1 MKISEQLLEEFRQYL
16 RNCESSPR
24 TIEKY
29 MRDVRRIKSLIG
41 AELQTREQLIS
52 FKEKLQKAGY
62 AVRSVNSMISAI
74 NTFVAFCGRP
84 DWKLKFLKLQ
94 RTVFTDGTREMR
106 KTDYTR
112 LVKQA
117 RRMGNERLELILQT
131 ICTTGI
137 RVSEIRA
144 ITVESLRTGIA
155 IIILKGKIRQI
166 LIPRTL
172 IRLLKAYCRKN
183 GVVRG
188 CVFQTKYGNVP
199 DRSNLWKQMKK
210 LAENAR
216 VSKRRVFPHNLRSL
230 FARSFYQKYR
240 DIVRLADILGHSSID
255 TTRIYTIKNSRS
267 ELQRLE
273 ALGLFVQSTT

>member
-1 MKISEQLLEEFRQYL
+1 MMISEQLLEQFRLYL
-16 RNCESSPR
+16 RNRESCPR

-29 MRDVRRIKSLIG
+29 MRDVRRLKRFAGNEIQS
-41 AELQTREQLIS
+41 REQLIL
-52 FKEKLQKAGY
+52 FKEKLQEAGY
-62 AVRSVNSMISAI
+62 AVRSINSMISAV
-74 NTFVAFCGRP
+74 NTFMAFCGRT
-84 DWKLKFLKLQ
+84 DWKVRFLKLQ
-94 RTVFTDGTREMR
+94 RTVFTDGSREMR
-106 KTDYTR
+106 KTDDTR

-117 RRMGNERLELILQT
+117 RRLGNERLDMILQT

-137 RVSEIRA
+137 RISKIRA

-155 IIILKGKIRQI
+155 VIKSKGKIRQI

-172 IRLLKAYCRKN
+172 QKLLKAYSKKI
-183 GVVRG
+183 GVIQG
-188 CVFQTKYGNVP
+188 CIFRTRYGNVP
-199 DRSNLWKQMKK
+199 DRSNLWKQMKR
-210 LAENAR
+210 LAEGAQ
-216 VSKRRVFPHNLRSL
+216 VASRRVFPHNLRSL

-273 ALGLFVQSTT
+273 ALGLIV